1 MKKIT
6 VSLIMAMFFVN
17 VFAQQYVDLGLES
30 GTLWKDQNEKG
41 FYTYQEA
48 ERNFGNSMPTAPQ
61 LNELVNTCVWEWTD
75 NGYKI
80 TGPNG
85 KSIFLPAEGYYS
97 CGADPKLKRVGTSGQ
112 YWSKTMTDY
121 IMVNNPED
129 WDFPYCLTINSESKS
144 VHYNNPECC
153 KFTIRLVF
161 EDEKAALKAKTQ
173 NQLAEGNE
181 KAKSEA
187 AEQRKQEEEQKKL
200 ENQKKLEEE
209 AKRKAEEE
217 DKSLE
222 AQCISLKDIDGN
234 KYKLVKIG
242 TQCWMAEN
250 LRTTHYADG
259 TEIFMDG
266 NRVSNIIPYRY
277 YPENSEKNL
286 PTYGFYYNWAAVMGG
301 SISSASVPS
310 NIQGVCP
317 NGWHVPSFEEYMTLL
332 DYVASQPQYQCD
344 GNIRKAVKA
353 ITSSTGWDAF
363 WEVDFNNNN
372 ATGFNML
379 PAGGYVSP
387 FFPESIIGFWAIFWT
402 TTEKS
407 HKKAYRFGFSADFR
421 LDRTLS
427 YNKIDAYPVRCLRG
441 WGMLDVEK
449 LAEQLKTAPQGVDVG
464 NRNARIVEDLQA
476 GFDFISETI
485 NATSTAYIHTL
496 ASSYPTTYN
505 AGTNTGTS
513 DYSSESSS
521 TSGSSVS
528 QYVTTGTATGVKI
541 TESGS
546 VSSIS
551 CPIEKWNGSGAPAAL
566 IDGEHYVLGRN
577 TTSSCNGVSVSQY
590 SYVCHVTHG
599 SRILYTVFVN
609 F

>member
-1 MKKIT
+1 
-6 VSLIMAMFFVN
+6 MALFLVN

-121 IMVNNPED
+121 IMANNPED

-161 EDEKAALKAKTQ
+161 EDEKAALKSKTQ

-217 DKSLE
+217 DKRLE
-222 AQCISLKDIDGN
+222 AQCVSLKDIDGN

-259 TEIFMDG
+259 TEIPQYNNKSLSKYDPCYFNPHADSQSLSLNG
-266 NRVSNIIPYRY
+266 
-277 YPENSEKNL
+277 L
-286 PTYGFYYNWAAVMGG
+286 LYNWRAATKNC
-301 SISSASVPS
+301 SSSQNPS
-310 NIQGVCP
+310 NVQGACP
-317 NGWHVPSFEEYMTLL
+317 HGWHVPSNAEWIQLI
-332 DYVASQPQYQCD
+332 DYLKSQPRYCYE
-344 GNIRKAVKA
+344 GKKNKIAKALAV
-353 ITSSTGWDAF
+353 STGWKTPSGNKKSLVGIAQN
-363 WEVDFNNNN
+363 ENNK
-372 ATGFNML
+372 TGFTAV
-379 PAGGYVSP
+379 PSG
-387 FFPESIIGFWAIFWT
+387 IGWYMYSGLDNSTGWYKNIWVGEIAMFWT
-402 TTEKS
+402 STIKESYARTTDLWCKSERLRQNGFSLHFALSVRCVRGAVQLSEEELALRTQAFLQKQASRAQTAKLLFGTLLSTTE
-407 HKKAYRFGFSADFR
+407 
-421 LDRTLS
+421 LVLS
-427 YNKIDAYPVRCLRG
+427 MA
-441 WGMLDVEK
+441 M
-449 LAEQLKTAPQGVDVG
+449 
-464 NRNARIVEDLQA
+464 
-476 GFDFISETI
+476 
-485 NATSTAYIHTL
+485 
-496 ASSYPTTYN
+496 ASSLQSYGSTSI
-505 AGTNTGTS
+505 S
-513 DYSSESSS
+513 DYPSSSGSSDISSSSESSWS
-521 TSGSSVS
+521 H
-528 QYVTTGTATGVKI
+528 YEPIGTATGIKI
-541 TESGS
+541 TESGDVSHVSYS
-546 VSSIS
+546 V
-551 CPIEKWNGSGAPAAL
+551 EKDKNTGSPNIVINGT
-566 IDGEHYVLGRN
+566 HYQLVRN